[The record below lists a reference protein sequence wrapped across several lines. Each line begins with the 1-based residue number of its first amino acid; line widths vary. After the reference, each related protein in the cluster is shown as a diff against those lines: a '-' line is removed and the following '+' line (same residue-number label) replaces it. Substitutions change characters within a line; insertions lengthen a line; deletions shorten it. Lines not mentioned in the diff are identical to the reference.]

1 MNNRTQRVI
10 TSILL
15 IPALVLFIIYSSEMV
30 FFAGL
35 LCFIFFATY
44 EFSNLIEK
52 MGFKNLKIP
61 TVLGSF
67 LIPFSFYNERVDIF
81 MFGVFVVSFS
91 SLFIKL
97 FGSRPLDDTF
107 KTVGFTFL
115 NVFYVPFYFSFIQLL
130 KNINFHYIFYLLLII
145 WASDTFAYF
154 FGSKYGKHK
163 LYELIS
169 PKKSIEGLVAGVL
182 GGVLTG
188 LIYASLFM
196 DISIVHVMVSSFLVT
211 SAGAIGDLVES
222 MFKRKAGVKDS
233 GNIFPGHGGMLD
245 RIDSL
250 LFGAP
255 VLYFYIEIF
264 IK

>member
-15 IPALVLFIIYSSEMV
+15 IPALVLFIIYSSERV
-30 FFAGL
+30 FFVGL

-81 MFGVFVVSFS
+81 MFAVFVVSFS

-97 FGSRPLDDTF
+97 FGNKPLDDTF

-154 FGSKYGKHK
+154 FGSKYGKHR

-169 PKKSIEGLVAGVL
+169 PKKSIEGLVAGIFGGLLL
-182 GGVLTG
+182 GIIYSYIFMNLAFLHVIFSSLLIASSGV
-188 LIYASLFM
+188 
-196 DISIVHVMVSSFLVT
+196 
-211 SAGAIGDLVES
+211 IGDLVES

-233 GNIFPGHGGMLD
+233 GSIFPGHGGMLD